1 MCLATGVGSPDLD
14 PGLYVCGWVK
24 RGPTGI
30 IGTNLTDAEETVA
43 CLVAD
48 RDALLKAAAGP
59 AGPGGWQQLEPLLQQ
74 RGVQVVD
81 WGGWGKIDAA
91 EVAAGQQLGKVRE
104 KMAEVPDM
112 LNAAAAAAVG

>member
-1 MCLATGVGSPDLD
+1 
-14 PGLYVCGWVK
+14 
-24 RGPTGI
+24 
-30 IGTNLTDAEETVA
+30 
-43 CLVAD
+43 
-48 RDALLKAAAGP
+48 
-59 AGPGGWQQLEPLLQQ
+59 LLQQ

>member
-1 MCLATGVGSPDLD
+1 LD
-14 PGLYVCGWVK
+14 AGLYVCGWVK

-48 RDALLKAAAGP
+48 RDQLLKAVAGP
-59 AGPGGWQQLEPLLQQ
+59 AGGWQQVEALLQQ

-81 WGGWGKIDAA
+81 WGGWGRIDAA
-91 EVAAGQQLGKVRE
+91 EVAHGQQLGKVRE
-104 KMAEVPDM
+104 KLAEVPDM
-112 LNAAAAAAVG
+112 LATAAAAGAAGVA